1 MSSIETL
8 LRHKLII
15 NKLYRTPLTWK
26 ELHSYLDHESK
37 LQDRKFTFH
46 QRTFQRHISDIFE
59 LYGVTIANDPS
70 TNRYFIESDGTY
82 TDRSMQAFDMLN
94 LIRLGDNSTKVML
107 FERRRPMGTEH
118 LAGILHA
125 IRNNM
130 LLIFDYHKFYETE
143 SESRKL
149 LPLIIKEAKNRW
161 YVVGHDLDKNA
172 LRVFAVDRIAN
183 LEFGKKQPA
192 SRYTDDVDQYFKNS
206 FGVLL
211 ATEDQDVEEIVLS
224 YSPFQGKYIKSMPLH
239 ESQQLLVDNEE
250 EVRVRLRLYVTRDL
264 IMEILS
270 VGAQV
275 KVLAP
280 QSLAD
285 TVRAEHQ
292 KAMEL

>member
-1 MSSIETL
+1 MSAIESL

-15 NKLYRTPLTWK
+15 NKLHRTPLTWK
-26 ELHSYLDHESK
+26 ELDTYLDHESK

-46 QRTFQRHISDIFE
+46 QRTFQRHINDIFE

-70 TNRYFIESDGTY
+70 TNRYYIESDGTY
-82 TDRSMQAFDMLN
+82 TDRSIQAFDMLN
-94 LIRLGDNSTKVML
+94 VLRLGDNSSKVIL
-107 FERRRPMGTEH
+107 FERRRPLGTDL

-125 IRNNM
+125 IRNT
-130 LLIFDYHKFYETE
+130 LLLKFDYHKFYEAE

-149 LPLIIKEAKNRW
+149 LPLLIKEAKNRW
-161 YVVGHDLDKNA
+161 YVVGHDMDKNE
-172 LRVFAVDRIAN
+172 LRVFAVDRMAN

-192 SRYTDDVDQYFKNS
+192 SRFRNDVEMYFKNS

-211 ATEDQDVEEIVLS
+211 ATEDQEVEEIVLS
-224 YSPFQGKYIKSMPLH
+224 YSSFQGKYIKSMPLH
-239 ESQQLLVDNEE
+239 ESQELLLDNET

-270 VGAQV
+270 VGAHV

-285 TVRAEHQ
+285 MVRAEHE
-292 KAMEL
+292 KAMAL